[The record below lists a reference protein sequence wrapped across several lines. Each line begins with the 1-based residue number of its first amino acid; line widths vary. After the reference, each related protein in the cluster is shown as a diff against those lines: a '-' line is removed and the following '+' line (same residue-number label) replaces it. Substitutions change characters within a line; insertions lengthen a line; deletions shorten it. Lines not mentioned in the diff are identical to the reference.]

1 MSRERG
7 YEVARL
13 RGLAVWRLANRR
25 ETVTCA
31 LLSECPG
38 LPPCVVSPLKR
49 AKESRPR
56 DVCRPLKRA
65 HNVGEALVSPA

>member
-25 ETVTCA
+25 ATV
-31 LLSECPG
+31 SNESQG

-49 AKESRPR
+49 AKES
-56 DVCRPLKRA
+56 VRA
-65 HNVGEALVSPA
+65 MSVAR